1 MGIASAASGERTG
14 GTAVRRALRAA
25 PVAGAFIAVIAG
37 LALVGGVLA
46 RDVLTAARTG
56 HAHATH
62 EHAHAAAAVG
72 EPVQTSFGVLAVD
85 SVELLKGLT
94 AKDLAG
100 MTHGIQSLVQSDHIQ
115 VQVSVELNNVLA
127 GAVPYAPEQFRVRVG
142 HARPAYAPGFGSVRA
157 GTLQP
162 HAGLNATLG
171 FVLPRPERKD
181 ARLWLEFADRGA
193 RPLRIDLGTVGA
205 AAGKAVPP
213 AHYHHPGN

>member
-1 MGIASAASGERTG
+1 MERHV
-14 GTAVRRALRAA
+14 VRRALAAA
-25 PVAGAFIAVIAG
+25 PAAAAFVAVVAG

-46 RDVLTAARTG
+46 RDVLTAARAEHSHAG
-56 HAHATH
+56 HSHHAP
-62 EHAHAAAAVG
+62 AVG
-72 EPVQTSFGVLAVD
+72 DPVKTSFGVLAVD

-115 VQVSVELNNVLA
+115 VQVSLELSNVLSA
-127 GAVPYAPEQFRVRVG
+127 AVPYTPEQFRVRIG

-157 GTLQP
+157 GALQP
-162 HAGLNATLG
+162 HAGLNATIG
-171 FVLPRPERKD
+171 FVLPRPARKD

>member
-1 MGIASAASGERTG
+1 MGIASAATGESTG
-14 GTAVRRALRAA
+14 GTSLRRALSEA
-25 PVAGAFIAVIAG
+25 PAAGAFIAIVAV
-37 LALVGGVLA
+37 LALVGGTLA
-46 RDVLTAARTG
+46 RDVLTAANTG
-56 HAHATH
+56 HSHR
-62 EHAHAAAAVG
+62 EHSHAAPAVG
-72 EPVQTSFGVLAVD
+72 DPVQTSFGVLAVD